1 MILYSILQ
9 IVTGNEKK
17 EIMKETEFTKFT
29 AEVSGEEKIII
40 EFPYPDVSVDDI
52 CQAFRTIMVGM
63 TFTDEAAGAM
73 IASYLEEY
81 YGDKYNIVNING

>member
-1 MILYSILQ
+1 ME
-9 IVTGNEKK
+9 T
-17 EIMKETEFTKFT
+17 TEFTRIT
-29 AEVSGEEKIII
+29 AEVSGREKITI
-40 EFPYPDVSVDDI
+40 EFPHPDVSVDDM

-81 YGDKYNIVNING
+81 YGDKYNIVNIDG

>member
-1 MILYSILQ
+1 M
-9 IVTGNEKK
+9 
-17 EIMKETEFTKFT
+17 ETIEFTRIT
-29 AEVSGEEKIII
+29 AETSGQKKITI
-40 EFPYPDVSVDDI
+40 EFPYPDVSIGDM

-63 TFTDEAAGAM
+63 TFTDDSAGAM

>member
-1 MILYSILQ
+1 M
-9 IVTGNEKK
+9 
-17 EIMKETEFTKFT
+17 EITEFTRIT
-29 AEVSGEEKIII
+29 AEVSGKEKITI
-40 EFPYPDVSVDDI
+40 EFPHPDVSIGDM

-63 TFTDEAAGAM
+63 TFTDDAAGAM